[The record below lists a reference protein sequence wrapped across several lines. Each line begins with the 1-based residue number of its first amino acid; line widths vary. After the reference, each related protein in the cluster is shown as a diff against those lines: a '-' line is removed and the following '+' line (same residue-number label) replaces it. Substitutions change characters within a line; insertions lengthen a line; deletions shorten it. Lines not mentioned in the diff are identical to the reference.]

1 MGKYEKEIKI
11 LNIDVAKCQKK
22 LEDMDVEFK
31 GKKEQKIYVYDIPT
45 ISYRFKEIKCLL
57 KSNNKLMYNTNI
69 GKLRILFIEYCDL
82 ISDKELNNVT
92 LSLGLSDISS
102 LFTLEKKEI
111 LEKLKNKDLNKSIS
125 KLDINPNKW
134 IRLRKSNDKIEL
146 TTKHVF
152 ERNNNLIQKVIET
165 EITTSDFEETNKLLE
180 SIGLMKR
187 SYQEKIR
194 YSYKY
199 KNADIEIDI
208 WPMIEPYIEIETDN
222 ENLMNEII
230 SLLELNDYEIVSTN
244 TENLYKRK
252 NINLKEI
259 SELRF

>member
-1 MGKYEKEIKI
+1 
-11 LNIDVAKCQKK
+11 
-22 LEDMDVEFK
+22 
-31 GKKEQKIYVYDIPT
+31 
-45 ISYRFKEIKCLL
+45 
-57 KSNNKLMYNTNI
+57 
-69 GKLRILFIEYCDL
+69 
-82 ISDKELNNVT
+82 
-92 LSLGLSDISS
+92 
-102 LFTLEKKEI
+102 

-146 TTKHVF
+146 TTKHIF
-152 ERNNNLIQKVIET
+152 EKNSNLIQKVMET
-165 EITTSDFEETNKLLE
+165 EIATSDFEETNKLLE

-199 KNADIEIDI
+199 KNAEIEIDI
-208 WPMIEPYIEIETDN
+208 WPRLEPYIEIETDN
-222 ENLMNEII
+222 EKLMNEII
-230 SLLELNDYEIVSTN
+230 NLLELNSHEIVSTN

-259 SELRF
+259 SELKF

>member
-11 LNIDVAKCQKK
+11 LNIDVAKCRKK
-22 LEDMDVEFK
+22 LENINAEFI

-45 ISYRFKEIKCLL
+45 ISYRFKEIKYLL
-57 KSNNKLMYNTNI
+57 RTNNKLMYSTNI
-69 GKLRILFIEYCDL
+69 GKLKTLFVEYCDL
-82 ISDKELNNVT
+82 ISDKEFKIIT
-92 LSLGLSDISS
+92 SSLGLNEISS
-102 LFTLEKKEI
+102 LFTLEKKEL

-146 TTKHVF
+146 TTKHIF
-152 ERNNNLIQKVIET
+152 EKNSNLIQKVMET
-165 EITTSDFEETNKLLE
+165 EIATSDFEETNKLLE

-199 KNADIEIDI
+199 KNAEIEIDI
-208 WPMIEPYIEIETDN
+208 WPRLEPYIEIETDN
-222 ENLMNEII
+222 EKLMNEII
-230 SLLELNDYEIVSTN
+230 NLLELNSHEIVSTN

-259 SELRF
+259 SELKF